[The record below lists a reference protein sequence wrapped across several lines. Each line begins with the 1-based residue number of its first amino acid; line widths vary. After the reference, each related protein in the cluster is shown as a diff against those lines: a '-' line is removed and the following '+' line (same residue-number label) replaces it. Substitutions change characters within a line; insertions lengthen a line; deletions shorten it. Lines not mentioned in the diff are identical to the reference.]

1 MPRQR
6 GGGRVK
12 CWGVTLS
19 VAGIGILLTACGS
32 GGSRDQPSIVIP
44 GTITSTSNTATENSP
59 LQTGSPAASVVPTA
73 TSSDATGYSAIG
85 SFTVTSPGARITT
98 NVEVGQPIPGST
110 GTPPADVMASCHWDT
125 SGTAAQA
132 VFIPGRLTVH
142 YTGSIAESVTI
153 PGPSLVDLPATLQ
166 GFAAVLADVAIQA
179 QDGSWMN
186 CNGDT
191 AHPWGYIMQP
201 GDTLTAAFW
210 INDPALSNAH
220 PHFTTTDEDKLGL
233 RFAALGSDQ
242 ITGSAVQVTV
252 SGPGA
257 ANCSGEG
264 DSNGTPT
271 LLLYRTPPYRYS
283 AVAGGQ
289 SYQGECTVP

>member
-1 MPRQR
+1 MHRR
-6 GGGRVK
+6 GRSRARR
-12 CWGVTLS
+12 WGTALA

-32 GGSRDQPSIVIP
+32 NGRPAQPSIAIP
-44 GTITSTSNTATENSP
+44 STTTPASSPSTESSP
-59 LQTGSPAASVVPTA
+59 PQTGSATPSIAPSVTN
-73 TSSDATGYSAIG
+73 SDGTGYAAIG
-85 SFTVTSPGARITT
+85 SFTVTSPGARVTT

-110 GTPPADVMASCHWDT
+110 GTPPADVMTSCHWDT
-125 SGTAAQA
+125 SDTVAQA

-153 PGPSLVDLPATLQ
+153 PSPSLVDLPATLE
-166 GFAAVLADVAIQA
+166 GFESVSADIAIQA
-179 QDGSWMN
+179 QDGSWMY

-220 PHFTTTDEDKLGL
+220 PRFTTADEDKLGL

-242 ITGSAVQVTV
+242 VTGSAVQATV

-257 ANCSGEG
+257 ANCAAQA
-264 DSNGTPT
+264 DSTGTPT

-283 AVAGGQ
+283 ATAGGQ
-289 SYQGECTVP
+289 SYQGECTAP